1 MTGPARLDG
10 YGKRVLVMEAHAP
23 VRDLLLSVLMRHGYN
38 AYEAT
43 DRFEALA
50 TMGRRRY
57 DAVLADCCFS
67 QPGDVIFIRICL
79 QRWPDCPM
87 IVLAGEADG
96 PADVITGLYAYL
108 PKPFDLCDL
117 LRFVRQ
123 ATQGEP
129 APAGDQR
136 VELAGIS

>member
-1 MTGPARLDG
+1 MTEAARLDG
-10 YGKRVLVMEAHAP
+10 YGKRVLVVEAHAP
-23 VRDLLLSVLMRHGYN
+23 VRDLLLSALMRNGYN

-67 QPGDVIFIRICL
+67 QPGDVIFIRICR
-79 QRWPDCPM
+79 QRWPERPM
-87 IVLAGEADG
+87 IVLASEAHG
-96 PADVITGLYAYL
+96 PADVVAGLYACL
-108 PKPFDLCDL
+108 PKPFDLYQVLCL
-117 LRFVRQ
+117 VRQ
-123 ATQGEP
+123 ATHGEP
-129 APAGDQR
+129 APARDTG